1 MITLSYIMTTYN
13 KLAYLKITLPYLINA
28 CKEDEEIVIADG
40 GSTDGTK
47 EYLEELLNQKK
58 IHQFVSEKD
67 FGEAHGTNKTFLL
80 AKGAIIKLITDDD
93 IYHYPTI
100 QKCKQFMLANKQ
112 IDILGFDGL
121 GFNINH
127 SLNAYDQSNFIDGFK
142 TWKVE
147 KTPFLFCGLSYT
159 IRKSALAYMG
169 LFNSNFKIV
178 DVEYSIRVSSM
189 KTQIAFYTGLGYV
202 NIVNPESNSHK
213 YYDAIKNEK
222 KILFKLYP
230 NFKKSYSLKKGIIK
244 VKELASTYILR
255 KSVSTDKKFDYEKIV
270 MDSVFKLNE
279 INANILGDFLI

>member
-47 EYLEELLNQKK
+47 EYLEELLAQKK

-80 AKGAIIKLITDDD
+80 ARGEIIKLITDDD

-127 SLNAYDQSNFIDGFK
+127 SLNAYDQSIFIDGFK
-142 TWKVE
+142 TWKID

-159 IRKSALAYMG
+159 IRKSSLAYMG

-189 KTQIAFYTGLGYV
+189 KTHIAFYTGLGFV
-202 NIVNPESNSHK
+202 NIVNPQSNSHK
-213 YYDAIKNEK
+213 YYDAIKKEK

-230 NFKKSYSLKKGIIK
+230 NFKKSYSLKKGI
-244 VKELASTYILR
+244 VTAKELASTYILR
-255 KSVSTDKKFDYEKIV
+255 KSISTDKKFDYEKIV
-270 MDSVFKLNE
+270 IESVAKLNE
-279 INANILGDFLI
+279 INTNMLGDFLI